1 MKKTRSLIAA
11 AVFGLVL
18 FAFSAP
24 VFAGGSGEKSG
35 AAAPAKKMVVNVA
48 STFPPDSPQD
58 KGLVKFKQLVAER
71 SKGRIEVLIH
81 ASNAMGDERQTFE
94 LLSTGSVEYGAVGSN
109 DISTFFPKYAVAEV
123 PYMFTSVD
131 QFWKYWNGEAGK
143 QIGDMIEKEKGVRT
157 VGVILRGAR
166 YMTSN
171 RPINTVADVK
181 GLKIRLPPVKA
192 WTKVW
197 ESLGALPVT
206 VAFGEVYMAL
216 KTGTVEAQENPP
228 ETILNYKFF
237 EAQKYLIATQHIYSA
252 ARIQASMKWFNTLSK
267 ADQELLTKAMD
278 EGVAY
283 ANELTKNGDAEYVK
297 LLVEKGMTLIKIDL
311 NEFQKACAPAVEAFA
326 QAEWDQ
332 AYFQKV
338 RSIK

>member
-1 MKKTRSLIAA
+1 MLKIRFALVSALIA
-11 AVFGLVL
+11 LTL
-18 FAFSAP
+18 TAP
-24 VFAGGSGEKSG
+24 VFAGGGGEK

-58 KGLVKFKQLVAER
+58 KGLQRFKALAAER
-71 SKGRIEVLIH
+71 SGGRLDVLIH

-94 LLSTGSVEYGAVGSN
+94 LLSSGSVEYGAVGSN

-143 QIGDMIEKEKGVRT
+143 QVHDMIEKEKGVRT

-171 RPINTVADVK
+171 RPINSLDDVK

-197 ESLGALPVT
+197 EHLGALPVT

-216 KTGTVEAQENPP
+216 KTGAVEAQENPP
-228 ETILNYKFF
+228 ETILNYKFY
-237 EAQKYLIATQHIYSA
+237 EAQKYLVATEHIYSA
-252 ARIQASMKWFNTLSK
+252 ARIQLSMKWWNTLAK
-267 ADQELLTKAMD
+267 ADQDILTKAME

-283 ANELTKNGDAEYVK
+283 ANTLTKDGDAMYVK
-297 LLVEKGMTLIKIDL
+297 QLQEKGMILINVDK
-311 NEFQKACAPAVEAFA
+311 KAMQAACEPAVAAFA

-332 AYFQKV
+332 AYYQKV
-338 RSIK
+338 RAIK